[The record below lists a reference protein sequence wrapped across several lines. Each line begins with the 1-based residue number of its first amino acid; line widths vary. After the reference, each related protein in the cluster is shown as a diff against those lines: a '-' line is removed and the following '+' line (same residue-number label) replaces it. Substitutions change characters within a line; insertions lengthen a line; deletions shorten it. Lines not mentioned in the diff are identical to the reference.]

1 MKIGEEKKE
10 IVISKEEKNAY
21 YKYVDSALVKDIRW
35 DLIKNEMEKQLK
47 PYDEYLKESYYSE
60 EYLKRKYPTEEE
72 YKKSFT
78 QFSTYAVLTPD
89 GEWHEPGKMG
99 WWAISDATPEQEVEF
114 EKNYEEKFIKTANP
128 EWNLTIV
135 DCHI

>member
-1 MKIGEEKKE
+1 MFKDGKTADYEC
-10 IVISKEEKNAY
+10 VN
-21 YKYVDSALVKDIRW
+21 SALVKNIKW
-35 DLIKNEMEKQLK
+35 DSMKKLQKHNLM
-47 PYDEYLKESYYSE
+47 PYEEFIKESHYSE
-60 EYLKRKYPTEEE
+60 EYLKTKYPTEED
-72 YKKSFT
+72 YIRSYT

-99 WWAISDATPEQEVEF
+99 WWAISDATPEQEANF
-114 EKNYEEKFIKTANP
+114 EKNYEEKFIKAANP